1 MYQQREQ
8 LLEKYELT
16 VKEVSKGRGTVIA
29 DTDQGRVVLQ
39 EYHGSGERVGAL
51 AQALAYLRDWDG
63 RTEQLLADREGNY
76 LVTDE
81 EGHRYLL
88 KTGVFGR

>member
-39 EYHGSGERVGAL
+39 EYHGS
-51 AQALAYLRDWDG
+51 
-63 RTEQLLADREGNY
+63 
-76 LVTDE
+76 
-81 EGHRYLL
+81 
-88 KTGVFGR
+88 

>member
-63 RTEQLLADREGNY
+63 RTEQLLSLIHISIAVPSRPE
-76 LVTDE
+76 VSW
-81 EGHRYLL
+81 RIIWS
-88 KTGVFGR
+88 RMP